1 MKTNSQLTNK
11 EKQRLAD
18 VATLGLIG
26 ISAFAF
32 PPAALVGCVFMAR
45 DIINRPSN

>member
-1 MKTNSQLTNK
+1 MKPNTPLTDK
-11 EKQRLAD
+11 EKQRFID

-26 ISAFAF
+26 ISAFIS

-45 DIINRPSN
+45 DVIKRPSK